1 MPDCSGWIVSQ
12 DGDPRA
18 LALADR
24 HYSRGK
30 PGTPLFVGPGR
41 KLVLVTAEEKAVW
54 ATRYAQ
60 YRADGRQDGW
70 ECTIFRNE
78 GPWLSSHLIVLA
90 IGVTRYLWGDPPAA
104 GMFTFIGQ
112 HLRGDASWPPG
123 FARTA
128 TTRKESCACA
138 LTPSGGRRQ
147 SSQPGMDSGERR

>member
-1 MPDCSGWIVSQ
+1 MWIVTQ

-41 KLVLVTAEEKAVW
+41 KLVLVTPDEKAVW
-54 ATRYAQ
+54 ATRHAQ
-60 YRADGRQDGW
+60 YRADGRQNGW

-90 IGVTRYLWGDPPAA
+90 VGITRYLWGEPPKD

-112 HLRGDASWPPG
+112 HLRGGASWPPDS
-123 FARTA
+123 AKTA
-128 TTRKESCACA
+128 TTRKASCACA
-138 LTPSGGRRQ
+138 LTPNGGRHR